1 MPVAARPMVDL
12 LQPQVC
18 SRPAVYGRTCT
29 VRPWATKPQL
39 DLPRHNRV
47 IRKRL
52 GTYNSTRIKSLMA
65 GPEQQQ
71 DPERPEVSQNRA
83 MMLLSNSSEYL
94 PYAVVA
100 SAALA
105 LLHPVSFAWFT
116 PSFYAPG
123 LGFLMFA
130 VGVNLQLK
138 AFAEVFKSP
147 KLLLLGIV
155 GQWIVKPLLG
165 IILASTLVPALSLP
179 SEVATGLVL
188 VSCVSGA
195 QLSNYATFLVHPEQA
210 ALSIVLTALSTA
222 AGVVVTPLLVLLLL
236 GQRIPVDVQGMAVSI
251 MQIVILPVGI
261 GLVCSTFLPSLVKR
275 LRPLLAPLSLL
286 DTCACVGASLASNAA
301 AARSSMGATV
311 LFPVMV
317 FHSVAFAVGYLMART
332 TSPGSDGV
340 PIARCISLETGMQ
353 SSLLGLLLAS
363 RFFRDPLICLPCG
376 ISVIVMTLS
385 GFALVL
391 VWKKQGVQQ

>member
-1 MPVAARPMVDL
+1 
-12 LQPQVC
+12 
-18 SRPAVYGRTCT
+18 
-29 VRPWATKPQL
+29 
-39 DLPRHNRV
+39 
-47 IRKRL
+47 
-52 GTYNSTRIKSLMA
+52 MA

>member
-1 MPVAARPMVDL
+1 MK
-12 LQPQVC
+12 
-18 SRPAVYGRTCT
+18 T
-29 VRPWATKPQL
+29 V
-39 DLPRHNRV
+39 
-47 IRKRL
+47 
-52 GTYNSTRIKSLMA
+52 MA
-65 GPEQQQ
+65 NTQQQ
-71 DPERPEVSQNRA
+71 QPERPEVSQNRVV
-83 MMLLSNSSEYL
+83 MLLSNCSEYL

-138 AFAEVFKSP
+138 AFAKVFKTP
-147 KLLLLGIV
+147 KLLLLGVV

-165 IILASTLVPALSLP
+165 IILASTLVPALNLP
-179 SEVATGLVL
+179 PEVATGLVL

-236 GQRIPVDVQGMAVSI
+236 GQRIPVDVQGMAASI

-261 GLVCSTFLPSLVKR
+261 GLVCSTFLPSFVKR

-311 LFPVMV
+311 LLPVMV

-332 TSPGSDGV
+332 ASPGSDGV

-391 VWKKQGVQQ
+391 VWKKQGIQQHAFQA

>member
-1 MPVAARPMVDL
+1 
-12 LQPQVC
+12 
-18 SRPAVYGRTCT
+18 
-29 VRPWATKPQL
+29 
-39 DLPRHNRV
+39 
-47 IRKRL
+47 
-52 GTYNSTRIKSLMA
+52 MA
-65 GPEQQQ
+65 NTQQQ
-71 DPERPEVSQNRA
+71 QPERPEVSQNRVV
-83 MMLLSNSSEYL
+83 MLLSNCSEYL

-138 AFAEVFKSP
+138 AFAKVFKTP
-147 KLLLLGIV
+147 KLLLLGVV

-165 IILASTLVPALSLP
+165 IILASTLVPALNLP
-179 SEVATGLVL
+179 PEVATGLVL

-195 QLSNYATFLVHPEQA
+195 QLSNYATFL
-210 ALSIVLTALSTA
+210 
-222 AGVVVTPLLVLLLL
+222 
-236 GQRIPVDVQGMAVSI
+236 
-251 MQIVILPVGI
+251 IVILPVGI
-261 GLVCSTFLPSLVKR
+261 GLVCSTFLPSFVKR

-311 LFPVMV
+311 LLPVMV

-332 TSPGSDGV
+332 ASPGSDGV

-391 VWKKQGVQQ
+391 VWKKQGIQQHAFQA